1 MVACGG
7 LEEAMRA
14 IRLDDL
20 SADQVR
26 EQDELSHT
34 THDVRVRTRALMI
47 R

>member
-1 MVACGG
+1 MMACRG

-14 IRLDDL
+14 IRLDDV
-20 SADQVR
+20 SADPLR
-26 EQDELSHT
+26 ELDELSHT